1 MTKPNLEKMKQDY
14 AEIEIPEELDFVVN
28 RALRSNRKSI
38 RKRVYSR
45 IAAGT
50 CAAAVMIAIGI
61 NTSTTVA
68 NAFAAV
74 PGLEGLVKVIS
85 LKTYQADGPN
95 QDINM
100 EVPQIENLSNKELEN
115 GLNEKYVE
123 ENKQLYLDFQKEL
136 DKLDNKEEVH
146 AGITTGYEVV
156 TDNEQIFS
164 IMRYTENVMASS
176 ETIKQYDTI
185 DKNNQVLITLPS
197 LFKDDQYIE
206 TISANIKEQMKAQM
220 KEDPEKIYW
229 IKGEDEDNLVEGFDL
244 IQSEQNFYIND
255 NGKLVIVFNDYEV
268 APGYMGTVQFEI
280 PTDLIAD
287 ELVSDIYIK

>member
-1 MTKPNLEKMKQDY
+1 MVLE
-14 AEIEIPEELDFVVN
+14 
-28 RALRSNRKSI
+28 
-38 RKRVYSR
+38 
-45 IAAGT
+45 
-50 CAAAVMIAIGI
+50 
-61 NTSTTVA
+61 
-68 NAFAAV
+68 
-74 PGLEGLVKVIS
+74 S
-85 LKTYQADGPN
+85 L
-95 QDINM
+95 
-100 EVPQIENLSNKELEN
+100 
-115 GLNEKYVE
+115 
-123 ENKQLYLDFQKEL
+123 
-136 DKLDNKEEVH
+136 
-146 AGITTGYEVV
+146 
-156 TDNEQIFS
+156 
-164 IMRYTENVMASS
+164 
-176 ETIKQYDTI
+176 KQYDTI